1 MGSVDMKRAEDQKI
15 SYMDRFRVFHF
26 LDKGNAYIETVLNV
40 TGVIFIVILMLFT
53 ASEIIARYVFTWPIP
68 GYVEDVELIMAA
80 IVFLGIGYTQ
90 RVGAHIR
97 MDMLITR
104 LKGRFYHI
112 AEALALLLALIGF
125 GIICVSSFHF
135 TLDAYQVGDV
145 TEYLYTPTWPSK
157 LCVPLGSFFLCTRF
171 IIQIIRNIAQAVVG
185 AEIKE
190 LD

>member
-1 MGSVDMKRAEDQKI
+1 MKTNDRRTKDPEASV
-15 SYMDRFRVFHF
+15 MDRFRVFHY
-26 LDKGNAYIETVLNV
+26 LDKGNGIVETVLNV
-40 TGVIFIVILMLFT
+40 IGVIFILILMFFT
-53 ASEIIARYVFTWPIP
+53 ASEIISRYLFTYPIP
-68 GYVEDVELIMAA
+68 GYVEDVELFMAA

-104 LKGRFYHI
+104 LEGRLYHM
-112 AEALALLLALIGF
+112 AEALSLVLALIGF
-125 GIICVSSFHF
+125 GIICIFSFQF

-171 IIQIIRNIAQAVVG
+171 IIQIVKHIAQAVVG
-185 AEIKE
+185 AEMKE
-190 LD
+190 LE

>member
-1 MGSVDMKRAEDQKI
+1 MGSVDMKRAEDQKV
-15 SYMDRFRVFHF
+15 SYMDRFRVFQY

-97 MDMLITR
+97 MDMVITR

-125 GIICVSSFHF
+125 GIICISSFHF

-171 IIQIIRNIAQAVVG
+171 IIQIIGNIAQAVVG
-185 AEIKE
+185 AKIKE
-190 LD
+190 VE

>member
-1 MGSVDMKRAEDQKI
+1 METSDRNTRDQKT
-15 SYMDRFRVFHF
+15 SVMDQFRVFHY
-26 LDKGNAYIETVLNV
+26 LDKANAIIETVLNV
-40 TGVIFIVILMLFT
+40 IGVVFILILMFFT
-53 ASEIIARYVFTWPIP
+53 ASEIIARYIFIWPIP

-97 MDMLITR
+97 MDMVITR
-104 LKGRFYHI
+104 IKGRFYHI
-112 AEALALLLALIGF
+112 AEALSLLLALIGF
-125 GIICVSSFHF
+125 GIICIFSFKF

-157 LCVPLGSFFLCTRF
+157 MCVPLGSFFLCTRL
-171 IIQIIRNIAQAVVG
+171 IIQIIKNIAQAVVG

-190 LD
+190 ME

>member
-15 SYMDRFRVFHF
+15 SYMDRFQVFHY

-53 ASEIIARYVFTWPIP
+53 ASEIIARYVFNWPIP

-112 AEALALLLALIGF
+112 AEALSLLLALIGF
-125 GIICVSSFHF
+125 GIICISSFNF

-190 LD
+190 LV

>member
-1 MGSVDMKRAEDQKI
+1 MKAHDRKTKEQTASV
-15 SYMDRFRVFHF
+15 MDRFRVFHF
-26 LDKGNAYIETVLNV
+26 LDKGNGIIETVLNV
-40 TGVIFIVILMLFT
+40 IGVIFILILMFFT
-53 ASEIIARYVFTWPIP
+53 ASEIIARYLFNCPIP

-97 MDMLITR
+97 MDMVITR
-104 LKGRFYHI
+104 IKGRFYHI
-112 AEALALLLALIGF
+112 AEALSLLFALIGF
-125 GIICVSSFHF
+125 GIICISSFQF
-135 TLDAYQVGDV
+135 TMDAYQVGDV

-171 IIQIIRNIAQAVVG
+171 IIQIIKNIAQAVIG

-190 LD
+190 ME

>member
-1 MGSVDMKRAEDQKI
+1 MVTNDRKTIDQKTSI
-15 SYMDRFRVFHF
+15 MDQFRVFRC
-26 LDKGNAYIETVLNV
+26 LDKGNAIIETALNV
-40 TGVIFIVILMLFT
+40 IGVVFILILMFFT
-53 ASEIIARYVFTWPIP
+53 ASEIIARYIFTWPIP

-97 MDMLITR
+97 MDMVVTR

-112 AEALALLLALIGF
+112 AEALSLLLALIGF
-125 GIICVSSFHF
+125 GIICISSFYF
-135 TLDAYQVGDV
+135 TMDAYQVGDV

-171 IIQIIRNIAQAVVG
+171 IIQIIKNIAQAVIG
-185 AEIKE
+185 AEIKGME
-190 LD
+190 

>member
-1 MGSVDMKRAEDQKI
+1 
-15 SYMDRFRVFHF
+15 MDRFQVFHY

-53 ASEIIARYVFTWPIP
+53 ASEIIARYVFTSPIP

-80 IVFLGIGYTQ
+80 VVFLGIGYTQ

-97 MDMLITR
+97 MDMVITMI
-104 LKGRFYHI
+104 KGRFYHI
-112 AEALALLLALIGF
+112 AEALSLLLALIGF
-125 GIICVSSFHF
+125 GIICISSFQF

-157 LCVPLGSFFLCTRF
+157 LCVPIGSFFLCTRF
-171 IIQIIRNIAQAVVG
+171 IIQIIRSIAQAVVG

-190 LD
+190 VE